1 MREGRTTRTRAGR
14 RPRGPND
21 DHKGQTT
28 RTRAGR
34 RRGGPNDEVEEGLE
48 GRTTQQG
55 RAGGSALFS
64 MCILLFSFMYL
75 GTNPRRDYPSL
86 EINLP
91 ILLSSLC
98 DPPSTIGKC

>member
-1 MREGRTTRTRAGR
+1 MTTRRAE
-14 RPRGPND
+14 
-21 DHKGQTT
+21 
-28 RTRAGR
+28 R
-34 RRGGPNDEVEEGLE
+34 RRVGPNDEVEEELE

-86 EINLP
+86 EINP
-91 ILLSSLC
+91 HILLLSLC
-98 DPPSTIGKC
+98 DPRVQ